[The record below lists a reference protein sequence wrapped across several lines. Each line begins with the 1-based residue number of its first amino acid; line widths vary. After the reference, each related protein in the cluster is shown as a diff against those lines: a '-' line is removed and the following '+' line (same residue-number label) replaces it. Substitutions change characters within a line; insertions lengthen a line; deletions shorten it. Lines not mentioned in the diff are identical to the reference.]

1 MRLDVHAV
9 NMDLT
14 SEMEQHAKLRAW
26 QAVQRWPQRAVWV
39 GVWLTDQHNAA
50 GGAAGASAPA
60 EMDSTR
66 YSCRFDV
73 WLRGVGVISVCQSEA
88 EARCAVDVASARL
101 VQAISARMRKC
112 IRDDV
117 RFAPDEWRYTAP
129 AGASGRLHCDEP
141 ASRRSRC
148 LAVLIERKNSGRRSK
163 MLQWLRDQYG
173 VEQVIRLSLPA
184 GLWRKAALGSSLA
197 MNLRER
203 LSLSM
208 LCWPQLIVVA
218 GRASP
223 ADGIESQQAERQQ
236 VQRIVGQLRLLAV
249 PMPIVGVW
257 MQPSGEVHEDEV
269 FSELVRSQPQ
279 TLATGRSAVAGR
291 QHLTS
296 REVRHDPTLPSD
308 CRIRQPADYATVSQT
323 SVRNLS

>member
-218 GRASP
+218 GRPVRPMGSSRNRLNVNRYSGLLDNCGCLPCRCRLSAS
-223 ADGIESQQAERQQ
+223 GCNHREKCTKTRYFQN
-236 VQRIVGQLRLLAV
+236 
-249 PMPIVGVW
+249 W
-257 MQPSGEVHEDEV
+257 
-269 FSELVRSQPQ
+269 F
-279 TLATGRSAVAGR
+279 GRSHRPWQRA
-291 QHLTS
+291 
-296 REVRHDPTLPSD
+296 DLPSL
-308 CRIRQPADYATVSQT
+308 AD
-323 SVRNLS
+323 NI